1 MPGELIQHLNSCVN
15 GVPAVRKNSMPTGV
29 QQVSKHP
36 SLTSLFL
43 SFLKLGATAF
53 GGPAM
58 IPYIGRMAVQN
69 RKWLDEQTFRDG
81 VALCQ
86 TIPGATAMQ
95 ASAYV
100 GFRARGVAGA
110 AVSFI
115 GFGLPAFL
123 LMVGLSAFYVRS
135 YTLPPVAAVFHGLQ
149 TIVVAIVANA
159 TISFGKTSL
168 KGLRDGMVAMVAA
181 GMFGLRVSPIL
192 VIILAA
198 LLGLVISKKHSP
210 PILEINSERE
220 SRSTKPLLILISVTV
235 LAFGVLFFVERKLF
249 DLAAIMFRID
259 LFAFGGGFASV
270 PLMFHEIVDVRS
282 WMDGQTFLNGIALGQ
297 ITPGPIV
304 ITATFVGYILYGLV
318 GAVVATLSVF
328 LPSFLIVNGITPY
341 FDRLR
346 RSIYFSRAID
356 AILCSFVG
364 LLLAVT
370 FRFASNISWDVP
382 RVLLA
387 IAAFLAL
394 LLKVEIIWI
403 VLVGTGVSMFFL

>member
-1 MPGELIQHLNSCVN
+1 VERP
-15 GVPAVRKNSMPTGV
+15 P
-29 QQVSKHP
+29 
-36 SLTSLFL
+36 LTDLFL
-43 SFLKLGATAF
+43 SFLKLGSTAF

-58 IPYIGRMAVQN
+58 VPYIGKMAVEKQ
-69 RKWLDEQTFRDG
+69 KWLDEQTFRDG

-95 ASAYV
+95 VSAYV

-115 GFGLPAFL
+115 SFGLPAFL

-135 YTLPPVAAVFHGLQ
+135 YTLPPVVAVFHGLQ
-149 TIVVAIVANA
+149 SIVVAIVANA

-168 KGLRDGMVAMVAA
+168 KGVRDGMIAA
-181 GMFGLRVSPIL
+181 IAAAMFGLRVSPIL

-198 LLGLVISKKHSP
+198 LLGLVLSKKNAAPNLAIISD
-210 PILEINSERE
+210 RE
-220 SRSTKPLLILISVTV
+220 SHSTKPLLIIASVTA
-235 LAFGVLFFVERKLF
+235 LAFIVLFLVERKLF

-259 LFAFGGGFASV
+259 LFAFGGGFASL
-270 PLMFHEIVDVRS
+270 PLMFHEIVEVRS
-282 WMDGQTFLNGIALGQ
+282 WMDSQTFLNGIALGQ

-304 ITATFVGYILYGLV
+304 ITATFVGYLLYGPL

-328 LPSFLIVNGITPY
+328 LPSFLMVVGVVPY

-346 RSIYFSRAID
+346 RSVYITRVLS

-364 LLLAVT
+364 LLLTVT
-370 FRFASNISWDVP
+370 FRFGSNISWDIPSVA
-382 RVLLA
+382 LA
-387 IAAFLAL
+387 TAAFVAL

-403 VLVGTGVSMFFL
+403 VLVGIIVSVVVL

>member
-1 MPGELIQHLNSCVN
+1 VERP
-15 GVPAVRKNSMPTGV
+15 P
-29 QQVSKHP
+29 
-36 SLTSLFL
+36 LTDLFL
-43 SFLKLGATAF
+43 SFLKLGSTAF

-58 IPYIGRMAVQN
+58 VPYIGKMAVEKQ
-69 RKWLDEQTFRDG
+69 KWLDEQTFRDG

-95 ASAYV
+95 VSAYV

-115 GFGLPAFL
+115 SFGLPAFL

-135 YTLPPVAAVFHGLQ
+135 YTLPPVVAVFHGLQ
-149 TIVVAIVANA
+149 SIVVAIVANA

-168 KGLRDGMVAMVAA
+168 KGVRDGMIAA
-181 GMFGLRVSPIL
+181 IAAAMFGLRVSPIL

-198 LLGLVISKKHSP
+198 LLGLVLSKKNAAPNLAIISD
-210 PILEINSERE
+210 RE
-220 SRSTKPLLILISVTV
+220 SHSTKPLLIIASVTA
-235 LAFGVLFFVERKLF
+235 LAFIVLFLVERKLF

-259 LFAFGGGFASV
+259 LFAFGGGFASL
-270 PLMFHEIVDVRS
+270 PLMFHEIVEVRS
-282 WMDGQTFLNGIALGQ
+282 WMDSQTFLNGIALGQ

-304 ITATFVGYILYGLV
+304 ITATFVGYLLYGPL

-328 LPSFLIVNGITPY
+328 LPSFLMVVGVVPY

-346 RSIYFSRAID
+346 RSVYITRVLS

-364 LLLAVT
+364 LLLTVT
-370 FRFASNISWDVP
+370 FRFGSNISWDIPSVA
-382 RVLLA
+382 LA
-387 IAAFLAL
+387 TAAFVAL

-403 VLVGTGVSMFFL
+403 VLAGIIVSVVVL